1 MFESLADH
9 PQRLI
14 ASAMGVFWG
23 AAAIV
28 FMLSFGSGFRE
39 YMITEMSRYGE
50 GIVFMFPASTSS
62 GFPGYRK
69 RVRVRLARDD
79 VAAIARAH
87 PGLIEVAL
95 AEHLSETK
103 VLVEGGGHV
112 RRLDMVGS
120 GHRFVDYRNFEI
132 GWGRSFTERE
142 VDRRSAVALLGLTS
156 AEALFGSAQAAIDQ
170 RIRVEG
176 RSFKVIGVPRLKG
189 RQYMNVSRPDDKLL
203 IIPITTAEARLGYDP
218 EQVSGVLLIPRD
230 GVDAEVAVAAALK
243 TLGPRAGFHPD
254 DADAIKW
261 FDTMIGVTLTSLLS
275 AGLMVFI
282 GVSGMVTLLIG
293 GVGIA
298 NYHLAT
304 LAERTI
310 EIAVCKALGAK
321 NRTLV
326 AQTVLESVAVSG
338 GASLAGVLLGAS
350 ACMAIRALT
359 DPGVF
364 PAPIVSGVATSVTLV
379 AVLNVSVVAAVIPAL
394 RVRKMEI
401 SAALRAAQ

>member
-1 MFESLADH
+1 MDLAEHTRQLFESLADH

-69 RVRVRLARDD
+69 SVRVRLARDD

-132 GWGRSFTERE
+132 GWGRSFTDRE

-156 AEALFGSAQAAIDQ
+156 A
-170 RIRVEG
+170 
-176 RSFKVIGVPRLKG
+176 
-189 RQYMNVSRPDDKLL
+189 
-203 IIPITTAEARLGYDP
+203 TTATDGRLRSP
-218 EQVSGVLLIPRD
+218 WPSQR
-230 GVDAEVAVAAALK
+230 
-243 TLGPRAGFHPD
+243 
-254 DADAIKW
+254 
-261 FDTMIGVTLTSLLS
+261 
-275 AGLMVFI
+275 
-282 GVSGMVTLLIG
+282 
-293 GVGIA
+293 
-298 NYHLAT
+298 
-304 LAERTI
+304 
-310 EIAVCKALGAK
+310 
-321 NRTLV
+321 
-326 AQTVLESVAVSG
+326 
-338 GASLAGVLLGAS
+338 
-350 ACMAIRALT
+350 
-359 DPGVF
+359 
-364 PAPIVSGVATSVTLV
+364 
-379 AVLNVSVVAAVIPAL
+379 
-394 RVRKMEI
+394 
-401 SAALRAAQ
+401 SAALNPRSGAPASLKRPTPTRSDAPRKR